1 MKLDTI
7 STRDAFG
14 NALLQIAEENEHVF
28 AIGADTTKSM
38 GMAKMAKAYPQRVV
52 NNGIAEQDM
61 VALAAGVATCGYQ
74 VYAASYAPFIS
85 MRALEQIRTFVAYP
99 NLDVKFISGL
109 SGLTGDVEGAT
120 HQGIEDIAIMRAI
133 PNMTVLSPADARAT
147 EVIAREMAKVPG
159 PAYLR
164 LGRKPSY
171 TVFDEMY
178 RFTWGK
184 ANVLSA
190 DGTDLALVATGTMVV
205 RCLEALKILR
215 SRGIRASLL
224 EVPSIKPLDV
234 ETLVQFADRCGKVMT
249 VEEHNIYGGLGGAV
263 AEALSGLRPTPMRI
277 LGIRDVFTESG
288 TYDSLVEKYGLDEK
302 SIAGAAEAFVAG
314 H

>member
-1 MKLDTI
+1 MRLDTI
-7 STRDAFG
+7 STRDAFA
-14 NALLQIAEENEHVF
+14 NALLKIAENNEHVF
-28 AIGADTTKSM
+28 AIGADTNKSM
-38 GMAKMAKAYPQRVV
+38 GMAKMAKAYPDRVV

-61 VALAAGVATCGYQ
+61 IALAAGVATCGYQ
-74 VYAASYAPFIS
+74 VYTASYAPFVS

-99 NLDVKFISGL
+99 NLDVKMVAGM

-133 PNMTVLSPADARAT
+133 PNMAVLSPADAQAT
-147 EVIAREMAKVPG
+147 EVIVQEMAKVTG
-159 PAYLR
+159 PVYLR
-164 LGRKPSY
+164 LGRNPSY
-171 TVFDEMY
+171 TVFDTNY
-178 RFTWGK
+178 HFTWGK

-190 DGTDLALVATGTMVV
+190 EGDDLALVATGAMVA
-205 RCLEALKILR
+205 RCVEALKMLN
-215 SRGIRASLL
+215 SRGIHASLI

-234 ETLVQFADRCGKVMT
+234 ETLVQFADKCGKIMT

-263 AEALSGLRPTPMRI
+263 AEALSGVRPTPVRI

-302 SIAGAAEAFVAG
+302 SIASAAEAFVAG